1 MGEIHDAPALSAPS
15 FSYMYFPS
23 RPLRF
28 PFPARLHQGG
38 ECGTLYM
45 HMEARMSEGARM
57 SALPEHP
64 ITPDDAL
71 LPTPTSTIPADAA
84 PTAEAQT
91 LARALALAAEDA
103 LASDILVLDIAAITT
118 LADYFV
124 VCTAD
129 NDRML
134 RAIVRGLDEQAEKA
148 GIRVRRQEGAP
159 ESGWV
164 LMDFGDVIA
173 HVFGKRER
181 EYYQLDR
188 LWADAPRILVIQ

>member
-1 MGEIHDAPALSAPS
+1 
-15 FSYMYFPS
+15 
-23 RPLRF
+23 
-28 PFPARLHQGG
+28 
-38 ECGTLYM
+38 
-45 HMEARMSEGARM
+45 M
-57 SALPEHP
+57 SALPEHTSLP
-64 ITPDDAL
+64 EETPPPEL
-71 LPTPTSTIPADAA
+71 SSTIPAGVV
-84 PTAEAQT
+84 PSAEAQA
-91 LARALALAAEDA
+91 LARALALGAEDA

-134 RAIVRGLDEQAEKA
+134 RAIVRSLDEQAEKA
-148 GIRVRRQEGAP
+148 GVGVRRQEGAP